1 MLILNVA
8 GCASRAQL
16 LEALTRL
23 RETPSSKAVQAYAD
37 LLLAQEEN
45 RQGDEEYR
53 RYAADCSRLE
63 ATEYRR

>member
-23 RETPSSKAVQAYAD
+23 RKTPSSKAVQAYAD
-37 LLLAQEEN
+37 LLLAQEN
-45 RQGDEEYR
+45 RQGGEEYQ
-53 RYAADCSRLE
+53 RYEADCSRLD